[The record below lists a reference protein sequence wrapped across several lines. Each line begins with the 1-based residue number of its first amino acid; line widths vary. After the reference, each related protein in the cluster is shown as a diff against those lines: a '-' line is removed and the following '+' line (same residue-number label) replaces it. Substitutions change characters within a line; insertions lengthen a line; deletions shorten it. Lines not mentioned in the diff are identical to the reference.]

1 MMTTTRQLTP
11 GDKTFVDTL
20 VRVWLMLLVLGEAAA
35 GRTESD
41 IWGHLSIGLD
51 MLRSGQF
58 LWVDPYSFTHD
69 QLWVN
74 HEWLWDLG
82 TAALYNAAGLP
93 ALLALRVVLVGL
105 ALWSVE
111 RATRRA
117 PAWVRLLTLAAV
129 ALACIGQWRSTRP
142 QIVTLPLYA
151 LLLAAI
157 GADQRLATK
166 DQGPRTKDH
175 GPLPLWLPLLFALWA
190 NLHGGWIFGLGALV
204 SYAAVHPRRRTLLI
218 AAASAVATLLNPYGP
233 RLWLAIAEAMQR
245 GWSDLSEWQPV
256 WRIAAGPDAGVLWLL
271 LAAGTVALWR
281 HVRHDLWRW
290 GWTIVALA
298 AAANSRRL
306 TALAGISIALLLVP
320 EWTIDA
326 SVVAP
331 AWTPARR
338 GVCGGVIAAGLV
350 WCGMAIGPT
359 LTCFPPLPQW
369 GAPESDAVAFLKTT
383 EVRRIVPQF
392 DYGEYAIFHLRDRL
406 QVAIDNR
413 RETVY
418 STAAVDENQRFADG
432 LDFDYP
438 DRIGADAVWWPA
450 SGRTVIDGLEQRG
463 WVRRFEG
470 PRTVVLL
477 RTPGP
482 LVRGEALAGTPCFPN
497 P

>member
-1 MMTTTRQLTP
+1 MTRSRQLAP
-11 GDKTFVDTL
+11 EDKAFVDTL
-20 VRVWLMLLVLGEAAA
+20 VRVGLALLVFGEAVA

-51 MLRSGQF
+51 MLRTGQF

-74 HEWLWDLG
+74 HEWLWDLLTG
-82 TAALYNAAGLP
+82 ALYKAAGLP
-93 ALLALRVVLVGL
+93 GLLTLRAVLVGVV
-105 ALWSVE
+105 LWSVE

-117 PAWVRLLTLAAV
+117 PGWVRLLALAAV

-142 QIVTLPLYA
+142 QIVTLALYA
-151 LLLAAI
+151 SLLAAI
-157 GADQRLATK
+157 AADRRPTTNDQR
-166 DQGPRTKDH
+166 
-175 GPLPLWLPLLFALWA
+175 PLSAWLPLLFAAWA
-190 NLHGGWIFGLGALV
+190 NLHGGFVFGLGALGT
-204 SYAAVHPRRRTLLI
+204 YTLLHPRRRTVLI
-218 AAASAVATLLNPYGP
+218 AAASAGAAVLNPYGP
-233 RLWLAIAEAMQR
+233 RLWLAILDAMQR

-256 WRIAAGPDAGVLWLL
+256 WRVAAGADALVLWLA
-271 LAAGTVALWR
+271 LAAGTASLWR
-281 HVRHDLWRW
+281 HVRHDPWRW
-290 GWTIVALA
+290 GWTLVALA

-306 TALAGISIALLLVP
+306 TALAGLSIVLLLVP
-320 EWTIDA
+320 MWTVDA
-326 SVVAP
+326 DAAAP

-338 GVCGGVIAAGLV
+338 GGFATVVAAGLA
-350 WCGMAIGPT
+350 WCLVSIGPT

-369 GAPESDAVAFLKTT
+369 SAPESDAVAFLRTT
-383 EVRRIVPQF
+383 DVKRVVPHF

-418 STAAVDENQRFADG
+418 SDAVVQENQRFADG

-438 DRIGADAVWWPA
+438 GRIGADAVWWPA
-450 SGRTVIDGLEQRG
+450 SGHTVIAGLEQRG

-470 PRTVVLL
+470 PRTVVLMKAA
-477 RTPGP
+477 GP
-482 LVRGEALAGTPCFPN
+482 LVRGQALAGTPCFPN

>member
-1 MMTTTRQLTP
+1 MTTTRQLTP

-20 VRVWLMLLVLGEAAA
+20 VRVGLMLLVLGEATA

-51 MLRSGQF
+51 MLRTGQF

-82 TAALYNAAGLP
+82 TAALYNGAGLP
-93 ALLALRVVLVGL
+93 GLLAFRAVLIGL
-105 ALWSVE
+105 VLWSVE

-117 PAWVRLLTLAAV
+117 PGWVRLLTLAAV
-129 ALACIGQWRSTRP
+129 ALACIGQWRSTPP
-142 QIVTLPLYA
+142 QIVTLALYA
-151 LLLAAI
+151 SLLAAI
-157 GADQRLATK
+157 GADQRPTTI
-166 DQGPRTKDH
+166 DQRLTTNDQR
-175 GPLPLWLPLLFALWA
+175 PLPLWLPLLFALWA
-190 NLHGGWIFGLGALV
+190 NLHGGWIFGLGALG
-204 SYAAVHPRRRTLLI
+204 SYAVMHPRRRTLLI
-218 AAASAVATLLNPYGP
+218 ATASAVATLLNPYGP

-256 WRIAAGPDAGVLWLL
+256 WRIAAGPDAVVLWLA

-281 HVRHDLWRW
+281 HARHDLWRW

-306 TALAGISIALLLVP
+306 AALAGISLAMLLVP
-320 EWTIDA
+320 AWRADA
-326 SVVAP
+326 SAVAP

-338 GVCGGVIAAGLV
+338 GVFAGVVAAGLA
-350 WCGMAIGPT
+350 WCLISIGPT

-369 GAPESDAVAFLKTT
+369 RAPESDAVAFLTT
-383 EVRRIVPQF
+383 TTVRRIVPHF

-418 STAAVDENQRFADG
+418 SEAAVQENQRFADG
-432 LDFDYP
+432 LDFAYP

-450 SGRTVIDGLEQRG
+450 SDHVVIDGLEQRG

-470 PRTVVLL
+470 PRTVVLMK
-477 RTPGP
+477 TAGP
-482 LVRGEALAGTPCFPN
+482 LVRGQAADGTPCFPN

>member
-1 MMTTTRQLTP
+1 
-11 GDKTFVDTL
+11 
-20 VRVWLMLLVLGEAAA
+20 MLLVIGEAAA

-51 MLRSGQF
+51 MLRTSQF

-74 HEWLWDLG
+74 HEWLWDLL

-93 ALLALRVVLVGL
+93 GLVTLRVVLVGL
-105 ALWSVE
+105 VLWSVE

-117 PAWVRLLTLAAV
+117 PGWVRLLTLAAV

-151 LLLAAI
+151 SLLAAI
-157 GADQRLATK
+157 VADQRLTTNASRPTTN
-166 DQGPRTKDH
+166 DQR
-175 GPLPLWLPLLFALWA
+175 PLPRWLPLLFAAWA
-190 NLHGGWIFGLGALV
+190 NLHGGWIFGLGALGT
-204 SYAAVHPRRRTLLI
+204 YAAMHPRRRTILI
-218 AAASAVATLLNPYGP
+218 ASASAAATLLNPYGP
-233 RLWLAIAEAMQR
+233 RLWLALADAMQR

-256 WRIAAGPDAGVLWLL
+256 WRLAAGPDAVVLWLAL
-271 LAAGTVALWR
+271 VVGTVALWR
-281 HVRHDLWRW
+281 HVRQEPWRW

-320 EWTIDA
+320 VWTTNA
-326 SVVAP
+326 GEVAP

-338 GVCGGVIAAGLV
+338 GVFAGVIAAGLA
-350 WCGMAIGPT
+350 WCLASIGPT
-359 LTCFPPLPQW
+359 LSCFPPLPQW
-369 GAPESDAVAFLKTT
+369 SAPESDAVAFLRTT
-383 EVRRIVPQF
+383 EVRKVVPHF

-406 QVAIDNR
+406 KVAIDNR

-418 STAAVDENQRFADG
+418 SHAAVQENQRFADG
-432 LDFDYP
+432 LDFEYP

-450 SGRTVIDGLEQRG
+450 SGRAVIEGLEQRG

-470 PRTVVLL
+470 PKTVVLL
-477 RTPGP
+477 KTAGP
-482 LVRGEALAGTPCFPN
+482 LVQGRVVPGTPCFPN